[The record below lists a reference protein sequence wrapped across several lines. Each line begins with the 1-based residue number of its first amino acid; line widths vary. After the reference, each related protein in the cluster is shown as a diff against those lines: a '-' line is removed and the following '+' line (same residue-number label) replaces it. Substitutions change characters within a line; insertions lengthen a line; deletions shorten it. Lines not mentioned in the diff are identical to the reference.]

1 MRDCQPEEGKTIKEA
16 RTTCNKEPNHK
27 PRNIKETSPKDRT
40 NKEEDLDYNNYREGM
55 IVLREEPSRR
65 LKL

>member
-1 MRDCQPEEGKTIKEA
+1 MRDCQPEEGKTK
-16 RTTCNKEPNHK
+16 KEPNHR

-40 NKEEDLDYNNYREGM
+40 NKEEDLNYNNYRERM
-55 IVLREEPSRR
+55 IVIREEPSRR